1 MMETFLDRLKTIV
14 AAFANGKHTVFA
26 ESVDIP
32 IGSFQYY
39 WTKGAVP
46 KAEHLLRIAEKYSV
60 DLHWLL
66 TGNGTITRGAQPI
79 DDTTTSQAVASL
91 REILASD
98 DPVWKPAILAN
109 LAAFRQA
116 VDQKREMEKLRQE
129 VAAVKAMDRP
139 RCPNPTAGAIDLGST
154 DLGATAKDGSNTA
167 T

>member
-1 MMETFLDRLKTIV
+1 MINFYDIEILIDRIKVLHSIKTDSQLSELIGIS
-14 AAFANGKHTVFA
+14 AADFSLRKKRNTLFTPIILWAINERLNLNWLVYGKQDDV
-26 ESVDIP
+26 V
-32 IGSFQYY
+32 
-39 WTKGAVP
+39 
-46 KAEHLLRIAEKYSV
+46 
-60 DLHWLL
+60 
-66 TGNGTITRGAQPI
+66 
-79 DDTTTSQAVASL
+79 DTTTVQAVASL

-139 RCPNPTAGAIDLGST
+139 RCPNPTAGAIDPGSPVR
-154 DLGATAKDGSNTA
+154 GPMAKAGSKTV